1 MDTFGPPSF
10 ASPLIFSIQSSNH
23 PIIVNVTYQI
33 HPVGMLRRVGTGR
46 EGKKK
51 KRRRVRVSK
60 SQTQLRLAPCA
71 LCSQCRKVMKSL
83 EDDGLHTPGRIGN
96 PEGENKER
104 YFVVDVVAVGSWVGK
119 NPIT

>member
-1 MDTFGPPSF
+1 MGWILSAPPLL
-10 ASPLIFSIQSSNH
+10 PLNFSIQSSNH

-46 EGKKK
+46 EEK

-83 EDDGLHTPGRIGN
+83 EDDGLHARANRQSGR
-96 PEGENKER
+96 
-104 YFVVDVVAVGSWVGK
+104 GK
-119 NPIT
+119 

>member
-51 KRRRVRVSK
+51 EEACQSVKK
-60 SQTQLRLAPCA
+60 SDAAAPCA
-71 LCSQCRKVMKSL
+71 LRLVQPVSEGYEKS
-83 EDDGLHTPGRIGN
+83 R
-96 PEGENKER
+96 R
-104 YFVVDVVAVGSWVGK
+104 
-119 NPIT
+119 